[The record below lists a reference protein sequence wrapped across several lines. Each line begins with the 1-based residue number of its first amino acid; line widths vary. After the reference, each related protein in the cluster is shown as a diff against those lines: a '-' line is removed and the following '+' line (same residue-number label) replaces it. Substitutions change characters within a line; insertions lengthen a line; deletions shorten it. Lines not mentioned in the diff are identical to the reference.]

1 MCLLVAGVFILQT
14 KAAAK
19 SCELVRSDK
28 KTGDCFSE
36 PECMEKCGRVKGENC
51 RVEQEKQCKFVN
63 KKQCKVVQEQ
73 VGWEKS
79 TRAFGFYCV
88 F

>member
-1 MCLLVAGVFILQT
+1 MFILQT
-14 KAAAK
+14 EGAAK

-36 PECMEKCGRVKGENC
+36 PECMEKCGKVKGENC
-51 RVEQEKQCKFVN
+51 KIQQEKQCKSVN

-73 VGWEKS
+73 VEFK
-79 TRAFGFYCV
+79 V
-88 F
+88 